1 MSGIA
6 AYLQTELVSLSN
18 EARRKNPEIK
28 EAAERVIALLRH
40 PGQGGAT
47 NLAAVLSQNQD
58 VLKPFLLACETKN
71 VKLVTI
77 SIGCLRELISHRAM
91 PEAAIPIVLK
101 TLSDIMAH
109 GVEIQLKILQTILPL
124 LTNYRVHGEY
134 LADDSRV
141 VFVNNTAAATL
152 RQLVIYIFDK
162 VGEEDRE
169 LAQKGEP
176 KALELGEDFSPED
189 QLEPC
194 AKDAYLLFQD
204 LCLLTNSE
212 QARFLKLASLSKTFG
227 LELIESVLTNH
238 FHLFKQHTEFA
249 SLLRERVCP
258 LIIKNFSDK
267 QDFPQTMR
275 LMRVVYILTKQF
287 HEILAIECEIFLSM
301 LIKLLEPEGSVLW
314 QRILAMEIFRGIC
327 GDSALLRRIYKTY
340 DQQGTSTDVFSDM
353 IIAIGRLSTEKPQ
366 LIGAGMAHEGH
377 DGPRQSHG
385 GDKDGPEGGV
395 GGLSVVTSTMRIQ
408 CVDQLDKADPPQI
421 PDTYLYYLSLV
432 CINSIADGLASF
444 VFPVV
449 AQEILNKQQ
458 QETKDDPKDPDGAS
472 KRVSPPIFPNTN
484 ALDLSQHP
492 EAEEIALVTA
502 MTESAWPGL
511 LAAFSYY
518 LGSNLDDELFQNVM
532 RAYQNLTSVCGVLKL
547 TIPRDAFLT
556 SLCKNCLPV
565 PPALEH
571 RSAASG
577 GAGGNAGGGTSGGGG
592 GGVGTGLDPTLPNLS
607 EKNLYCLRVLLN
619 VAQYLG
625 GTLLHSW
632 YLVLETMQQADH
644 LLVARIHRAQQAGR
658 KPASGGI
665 GSNTMGPG
673 GANKSASPGQP
684 SMHRSP
690 SSLTDVVMHQE
701 ADMRAILL
709 SFQQLFEMTTYL
721 DLVSFKCFVESLCKL
736 GATHSGLPI
745 SDGKGGVS
753 APFLKGLRH
762 VNKSDN
768 KSFAIEKLR
777 LVCLLNIHRLY
788 EADGNIT
795 NWDIAIGYLIETANH
810 PIPSTPIRVQS
821 CDAVSDIVLAAMAYA
836 EQNASTVNLER
847 IQTQVM
853 RNLHEIVRGHTHA
866 LVDIQ
871 RMGLETLNKLLQ
883 TSGQSLAFGWVIV
896 FEMIQSSIHHHPSSR
911 PSTAVNAATAAAVA
925 STPPLAGK
933 DGGEL
938 VIGDAP
944 TAVQESHSDDR
955 PSLTRSPST
964 GATKSSG
971 LVRVAFPCL
980 QLICTDFLSLLNPH
994 NLQLCIDT
1002 LAAFGQQREDLNIS
1016 LTSIGLLWN
1025 VSDFIQPRLRD
1036 AEKEQIQNE
1045 QQQQQQEQQQ
1055 QEEEESPLSDDI
1067 VQTFTEPSL
1076 TNESLGGLWM
1086 LLLYKMSRLCSDTRP
1101 EVRNGAIQTLLRTI
1115 QMNAATLRE
1124 RPWRQCIWKIL
1135 LPLLDDVDE
1144 ASCRPVE
1151 EALEAPAPPTNVGSF
1166 VMRNDSPSK
1175 QWDESRVLLFSG
1187 MADIFQHFL
1196 YKLISL
1202 SDYLRA
1208 WVFFIEHLEAAV
1220 MLSSPDV
1227 AIAALKAYQT
1237 VVKAPAADSHANKP
1251 TMAVVD
1257 EEERLASLWETAWKV
1272 WERLGCLMVGGH
1284 LEPMLGNKREH
1295 FETRGRSMM
1304 TRFTQET
1311 LTEYVTILHHLY
1323 PLLTSKFTLKDVK
1336 AMLQVI
1342 HPVLTYEASPI
1353 YRPDIDY
1360 LSPLQSAIYDAM
1372 CMLQLPMEGGPSL
1385 VLSELCRQYLLA
1397 FDGSYQAALAAA
1409 ATTSPSSAVGGSMV
1423 VRPSYIALSKVIVT
1437 RIVFLLDKFQKDRD
1451 IFSSGVYATILRSL
1465 GVAMRLRY
1473 KCPPSFKHVEDTP
1486 LWKSATSAY
1495 LEVIKNGIATLESFE
1510 KDISDERFIEVWSE
1524 LVRVCQSTVI
1534 PSLPLP
1540 VTEMSLK
1547 SQSLDESFDLAYLHG
1562 LKTKV
1567 FSRMG
1572 HPRVSSEILQE
1583 LVYIIDRGANL
1594 YVMTGGP
1601 NSTASSSAAAAY
1613 QPGHPPHLSNAP
1625 ARGSGGG
1632 GSGGQV
1638 PPSTPTSAT
1647 FGGGTSSNTA
1657 SHAHMSGGM
1666 MATSSM
1672 SSLSSS
1678 SSLSSVDNPSGLGI
1692 TLHAT
1697 TGTMVPVRRERFAFA
1712 CLEIL
1717 FDLCE
1722 DQSSTSITSSA
1733 LLTTPGAGQETGS
1746 NGTATHSN
1754 HHHHLHHHHGYGH
1767 GHLTFEQQIRTRTGF
1782 AATPVLMARC
1792 QTLLEAYSADQALLG
1807 KCPFPR
1813 LRHQEM
1819 LLVLKRLEQLRLFPN
1834 VSTTF
1839 VNSRRS
1845 GTASASTGHEQQ
1857 TSPSSSVAAA
1867 SSSAGESEKG
1877 DEEAIR
1883 KVVLAGRTAHLFYL
1897 YEQLTDAMFCHDL
1910 EVLQL
1915 VKRCMKVA
1923 GRSIGVSK

>member
-6 AYLQTELVSLSN
+6 AYLQQELVALSN

-47 NLAAVLSQNQD
+47 NLTTGKKLCLCKNQNQD

-91 PEAAIPIVLK
+91 PESAIPVVLK
-101 TLSDIMAH
+101 TLADIMAH

-134 LADDSRV
+134 LADALLLCFRLQDSRV

-169 LAQKGEP
+169 LAQKGEQKTIEP
-176 KALELGEDFSPED
+176 SEESSPEE

-212 QARFLKLASLSKTFG
+212 PARFLKLAGLSKTFG

-249 SLLRERVCP
+249 QLLRERVCP

-301 LIKLLEPEGSVLW
+301 LIKLLEPEGNVLW

-366 LIGAGMAHEGH
+366 LIGAGMAHEG
-377 DGPRQSHG
+377 DGSRPSHL
-385 GDKDGPEGGV
+385 GDKDSTEGGV
-395 GGLSVVTSTMRIQ
+395 GGLSMVTSTMRIQ

-444 VFPVV
+444 VFPIV
-449 AQEILNKQQ
+449 AQEILIKQQ
-458 QETKDDPKDPDGAS
+458 QENNEDPNDTDGVS
-472 KRVSPPIFPNTN
+472 KRVTPPIFPNTN
-484 ALDLSQHP
+484 ALDLSQHA
-492 EAEEIALVTA
+492 EADEIALVTA

-571 RSAASG
+571 RSGASG
-577 GAGGNAGGGTSGGGG
+577 GAAGSAGGGASGSGGGSAG
-592 GGVGTGLDPTLPNLS
+592 LGLDPTLANLS

-644 LLVARIHRAQQAGR
+644 LLVARIQRAQQASR
-658 KPASGGI
+658 KPGGI
-665 GSNTMGPG
+665 GSAGPG
-673 GANKSASPGQP
+673 GSNKSSSPNQP

-701 ADMRAILL
+701 ADVRAILL
-709 SFQQLFEMTTYL
+709 SFQQLFEMTTHL

-762 VNKSDN
+762 INKSDD

-777 LVCLLNIHRLY
+777 LICLLNIGRLY
-788 EADGNIT
+788 ETEGNGTI
-795 NWDIAIGYLIETANH
+795 WDIAVGFLIEMANH
-810 PIPSTPIRVQS
+810 PVPSIPIRVQS
-821 CDAVSDIVLAAMAYA
+821 CDAISDIVLAAMTYA
-836 EQNASTVNLER
+836 EQNASTIDLEK

-853 RNLHEIVRGHTHA
+853 QNLHELVRGHPNA

-883 TSGQSLAFGWVIV
+883 TSGQSLAYGWVIV
-896 FEMIQSSIHHHPSSR
+896 FEMIQSSIHPSSR
-911 PSTAVNAATAAAVA
+911 PSTSMAAIASSPPTSAKDDVE
-925 STPPLAGK
+925 STP
-933 DGGEL
+933 
-938 VIGDAP
+938 GDSRR
-944 TAVQESHSDDR
+944 ESTTDER
-955 PSLTRSPST
+955 PAIPKSPST
-964 GATKSSG
+964 GMGKPSG

-1002 LAAFGQQREDLNIS
+1002 LGAFGHQREDLNIS

-1036 AEKEQIQNE
+1036 AKEHIQGE
-1045 QQQQQQEQQQ
+1045 QQHHQKQDESQQN
-1055 QEEEESPLSDDI
+1055 DDI
-1067 VQTFTEPSL
+1067 VLTFTESSL

-1115 QMNAATLRE
+1115 QMNAATLQD

-1135 LPLLDDVDE
+1135 LPLLDDVNE

-1151 EALEAPAPPTNVGSF
+1151 DEPEPSTPANVGSF
-1166 VMRNDSPSK
+1166 MMRNDSPSK

-1187 MADIFQHFL
+1187 MADIFQQFIH
-1196 YKLISL
+1196 KLISL

-1220 MLSSPDV
+1220 LLSSPEV
-1227 AIAALKAYQT
+1227 SIAALKAFQT
-1237 VVKAPAADSHANKP
+1237 VVKVPGNSSNNTSKP
-1251 TMAVVD
+1251 TSD
-1257 EEERLASLWETAWKV
+1257 EDERLASLWETAWRV
-1272 WERLGCLMVGGH
+1272 WERLGCSIVGGD
-1284 LEPMLGNKREH
+1284 LEPALGPKRDH
-1295 FETRGRSMM
+1295 FETRGRNMM

-1311 LTEYVTILHHLY
+1311 LTEYVIILHHLY
-1323 PLLTSKFTLKDVK
+1323 PLLASKFTLKDVK

-1342 HPVLTYEASPI
+1342 HPVLTYESSPI

-1360 LSPLQSAIYDAM
+1360 LSPLQSAVHDAM
-1372 CMLQLPMEGGPSL
+1372 CLLQLPMEGGPSL
-1385 VLSELCRQYLLA
+1385 VLSELCTQYLLA
-1397 FDGSYQAALAAA
+1397 FDGSFQAAAAAA
-1409 ATTSPSSAVGGSMV
+1409 ATSPAPTSGGSTV
-1423 VRPSYIALSKVIVT
+1423 VRPSYIALSKVTVN
-1437 RIVFLLDKFQKDRD
+1437 RIVFLLDKFQKDKD
-1451 IFSSGVYATILRSL
+1451 IYSSGVYAMILRSL
-1465 GVAMRLRY
+1465 GVPMRLRY
-1473 KCPPSFKHVEDTP
+1473 KCPPSYKHVEDIP

-1510 KDISDERFIEVWSE
+1510 KEISNERFLEVWSE
-1524 LVRVCQSTVI
+1524 LVKVCQSTII

-1547 SQSLDESFDLAYLHG
+1547 SQSLDESFDLAYLYC

-1601 NSTASSSAAAAY
+1601 ASAASSAY
-1613 QPGHPPHLSNAP
+1613 KPGHPPHISSTTTKNSGSGAPSAP
-1625 ARGSGGG
+1625 ASSSSSGGG
-1632 GSGGQV
+1632 
-1638 PPSTPTSAT
+1638 STLA
-1647 FGGGTSSNTA
+1647 
-1657 SHAHMSGGM
+1657 MSGGM
-1666 MATSSM
+1666 VTSSTSL

-1678 SSLSSVDNPSGLGI
+1678 TGVDNPLGI

-1717 FDLCE
+1717 FDLCDE
-1722 DQSSTSITSSA
+1722 SSPASTSSPYPSSSTS
-1733 LLTTPGAGQETGS
+1733 TPISAGQDPAT
-1746 NGTATHSN
+1746 NGTSTSTHLGSGS
-1754 HHHHLHHHHGYGH
+1754 HGI
-1767 GHLTFEQQIRTRTGF
+1767 TAFEQQIRTRT
-1782 AATPVLMARC
+1782 ALTATPVLMVRC

-1819 LLVLKRLEQLRLFPN
+1819 LLVLKRLEKLRLFPHASKQLDLRSLQQSTNSN
-1834 VSTTF
+1834 V
-1839 VNSRRS
+1839 VVAAR
-1845 GTASASTGHEQQ
+1845 GQVEGEQQ
-1857 TSPSSSVAAA
+1857 SSVLH
-1867 SSSAGESEKG
+1867 ESV
-1877 DEEAIR
+1877 DTIR
-1883 KVVLAGRTAHLFYL
+1883 QMVLSGPTGHLFYL
-1897 YEQLTDAMFCHDL
+1897 YEPLTDAMFCHDL

-1915 VKRCMKVA
+1915 VKSCIKAA

>member
-6 AYLQTELVSLSN
+6 AYLQTELVALSN

-47 NLAAVLSQNQD
+47 NLATVLSQTQD

-91 PEAAIPIVLK
+91 PEGAIPIVLK

-134 LADDSRV
+134 LADALLLCFRLQDSRV

-169 LAQKGEP
+169 LAQQGGP
-176 KALELGEDFSPED
+176 KVVESSEEVSPEE

-204 LCLLTNSE
+204 LCMLTNSE
-212 QARFLKLASLSKTFG
+212 PAKFLKLASLSKTFG

-238 FHLFKQHTEFA
+238 FHLFKEHAEFA
-249 SLLRERVCP
+249 LLLRERVCP

-377 DGPRQSHG
+377 DGPRQAHG
-385 GDKDGPEGGV
+385 GDKDGPDGGI

-444 VFPVV
+444 VFPIV

-458 QETKDDPKDPDGAS
+458 QESKDDPNDPDGAS

-492 EAEEIALVTA
+492 EADEIALVTS

-571 RSAASG
+571 RSAQSG
-577 GAGGNAGGGTSGGGG
+577 GPGGNVGGGATSGGG

-658 KPASGGI
+658 KPGGTGI
-665 GSNTMGPG
+665 GSNTLGPG
-673 GANKSASPGQP
+673 SGNKSMSPGQA
-684 SMHRSP
+684 SMNRSP

-709 SFQQLFEMTTYL
+709 SFQQLFEMTTHL

-777 LVCLLNIHRLY
+777 LVCLLNIDRLY
-788 EADGNIT
+788 EAEGGVT

-810 PIPSTPIRVQS
+810 PVPSTPIRVQS
-821 CDAVSDIVLAAMAYA
+821 CDAISDIVLAAMAYA
-836 EQNASTVNLER
+836 EQNASTVDLER

-853 RNLHEIVRGHTHA
+853 RNLHELVRGHTHA

-896 FEMIQSSIHHHPSSR
+896 FEMIQSSIHPSSR
-911 PSTAVNAATAAAVA
+911 SSPVVSSTAA
-925 STPPLAGK
+925 SSSPVIGK
-933 DGGEL
+933 DGGDYASA
-938 VIGDAP
+938 DALTSP
-944 TAVQESHSDDR
+944 ATQEGSSATD
-955 PSLTRSPST
+955 PPPLTRSQST
-964 GATKSSG
+964 GTIKSSG

-1036 AEKEQIQNE
+1036 AEKAQAQDEL
-1045 QQQQQQEQQQ
+1045 QQAEAL
-1055 QEEEESPLSDDI
+1055 LSDDI
-1067 VQTFTEPSL
+1067 VLTFTEPSL
-1076 TNESLGGLWM
+1076 TKESLGGLWM

-1151 EALEAPAPPTNVGSF
+1151 GLPEPPTPASVGSF

-1196 YKLISL
+1196 HKVISL
-1202 SDYLRA
+1202 SDYLCA

-1220 MLSSPDV
+1220 LFSSPDV
-1227 AIAALKAYQT
+1227 AIAALKALQT
-1237 VVKAPAADSHANKP
+1237 AVKAPTENNANKP
-1251 TMAVVD
+1251 AVAVAD

-1272 WERLGCLMVGGH
+1272 WERLGCSIVGGD
-1284 LEPMLGNKREH
+1284 LQPMLGPQREH
-1295 FETRGRSMM
+1295 FETRGRTM
-1304 TRFTQET
+1304 TSRFTQET
-1311 LTEYVTILHHLY
+1311 LTEYVIIFHHLY
-1323 PLLTSKFTLKDVK
+1323 PLLSSKFTLKDVK

-1360 LSPLQSAIYDAM
+1360 LSPLQSAVHDAM
-1372 CMLQLPMEGGPSL
+1372 CILQSPMEGGPSL
-1385 VLSELCRQYLLA
+1385 VLSELCSQYLLA
-1397 FDGSYQAALAAA
+1397 FDGSFQAAMAAA
-1409 ATTSPSSAVGGSMV
+1409 AASPPAPTVGGSLV
-1423 VRPSYIALSKVIVT
+1423 VRPSFIALSKVTVT
-1437 RIVFLLDKFQKDRD
+1437 RIVFLLEKFQKDRD
-1451 IFSSGVYATILRSL
+1451 IYSSGVYAMILRSL

-1473 KCPPSFKHVEDTP
+1473 KCPPSYKHVEDTP

-1495 LEVIKNGIATLESFE
+1495 LEVINNSIATLESFE
-1510 KDISDERFIEVWSE
+1510 KEISDEQFVEVWSE
-1524 LVRVCQSTVI
+1524 LVRVCQSTVM

-1572 HPRVSSEILQE
+1572 HPRVPSEILQE
-1583 LVYIIDRGANL
+1583 LVFIIDRGANL

-1601 NSTASSSAAAAY
+1601 NSAASSSY
-1613 QPGHPPHLSNAP
+1613 QPGQPPHLSNT
-1625 ARGSGGG
+1625 SVKGGAG
-1632 GSGGQV
+1632 HV
-1638 PPSTPTSAT
+1638 PSTPTSAT
-1647 FGGGTSSNTA
+1647 FSGGGASNTTQ
-1657 SHAHMSGGM
+1657 MSGGM
-1666 MATSSM
+1666 ATSSTSL

-1678 SSLSSVDNPSGLGI
+1678 SAADNSSGLGI

-1722 DQSSTSITSSA
+1722 DPSATLSTSS
-1733 LLTTPGAGQETGS
+1733 PVGQETAS
-1746 NGTATHSN
+1746 NGTYAHVHHYHHNYIHS
-1754 HHHHLHHHHGYGH
+1754 
-1767 GHLTFEQQIRTRTGF
+1767 TFEQQIRTRTAF

-1834 VSTTF
+1834 VSSTF
-1839 VNSRRS
+1839 
-1845 GTASASTGHEQQ
+1845 GGHRHR
-1857 TSPSSSVAAA
+1857 SSSTAATNDTGAAA
-1867 SSSAGESEKG
+1867 AAGVVGQVVSGDEG
-1877 DEEAIR
+1877 RDEEAIR